1 MFKWLLV
8 LFTPIV
14 FAHQHNSFGVHGLA
28 LVNVEHKIIASHLPL
43 PRGMHARQ
51 LIFEV
56 QAQEQQQKSLMQL
69 INSNSLVTF
78 APGAFEL
85 DKLRSGDL
93 VRVNG
98 HVYQGHFE
106 RGGIQALTGV
116 TLKVTK
122 ILLDEPVALVDNGQY
137 YIIPLKMNDCLLVH
151 KIGHLPSFDQL
162 IQARCRDHAT
172 LPRLLDSKTG
182 KPLDKTT
189 PLNLEFVRSLYLE
202 TQDFIE
208 R

>member
-1 MFKWLLV
+1 MV
-8 LFTPIV
+8 LFTPVV
-14 FAHQHNSFGVHGLA
+14 FAHQHTSFGVHGLA

-56 QAQEQQQKSLMQL
+56 QAQEQQQKSLMRL

-78 APGAFEL
+78 APRAFEL
-85 DKLRSGDL
+85 DKLRSGEL

-106 RGGIQALTGV
+106 RGGVQALTGL
-116 TLKVTK
+116 TLKVK
-122 ILLDEPVALVDNGQY
+122 EILLDEPVALADNGHY
-137 YIIPLKMNDCLLVH
+137 YVIPLTMNDCLLVH

-162 IQARCRDHAT
+162 IHAKCRDQTT
-172 LPRLLDSKTG
+172 LPRLLDSATD
-182 KPLDKTT
+182 KPLDKITA
-189 PLNLEFVRSLYLE
+189 LRIQFVRSLYLE

-208 R
+208 P